1 MNNQREFTGVFI
13 PAHIWLSDEIGPME
27 KMLLGEIVALSQR
40 NGWCYATRKHFATWM
55 HCTDA
60 NVTYYLTKLL
70 KAGFIEQVEK
80 SGAPTL
86 RRVVNSKFYGEQLPA
101 DETAGDRS
109 NGFTPGGKAVLP
121 LGSNGFT
128 PLNTSINK
136 SKIESENK
144 TASGAA
150 KAENNKQLIS
160 KEANKNGLSQPISD
174 SLPVQPISNHVAIPT
189 VQEIK
194 PSQLKENGAATSDGR
209 CAVFDRTTL
218 PESYTTDTELR
229 ALMSRYYKGNP
240 QEYEVGILN
249 DAKGQRIGAD
259 GIKDCMVMWAAW
271 MIENNKLRMQA
282 HQLHQSFKRWV
293 LREAT
298 TYKKHDMKTQD
309 DKPATVSLNT
319 KNFTFQ

>member
-1 MNNQREFTGVFI
+1 MRIEIRPDLGNRR
-13 PAHIWLSDEIGPME
+13 HIWAIDTKTEVSAILQEPIRKNADTYPQ
-27 KMLLGEIVALSQR
+27 KRGEGI
-40 NGWCYATRKHFATWM
+40 RK
-55 HCTDA
+55 
-60 NVTYYLTKLL
+60 N
-70 KAGFIEQVEK
+70 
-80 SGAPTL
+80 
-86 RRVVNSKFYGEQLPA
+86 A
-101 DETAGDRS
+101 D
-109 NGFTPGGKAVLP
+109 N
-121 LGSNGFT
+121 NIIYN
-128 PLNTSINK
+128 NTNN
-136 SKIESENK
+136 IESAPPAGVPICS
-144 TASGAA
+144 TTSV
-150 KAENNKQLIS
+150 
-160 KEANKNGLSQPISD
+160 QPISN

-189 VQEIK
+189 AGEIK
-194 PSQLKENGAATSDGR
+194 PSQLEENGAATSDGR
-209 CAVFDRTTL
+209 CADFDQTTL

-298 TYKKHDMKTQD
+298 TYKKHDTKTQD